1 MEKNRLYYSLGIG
14 SKQEPRVTRQTGR
27 FLPGLRSTRRI
38 LQPSR
43 GGEGLYISAPATQ
56 VNTYSYCD
64 ESGVRQLVVYK
75 YLKDRGWV
83 FMIRGNATEVYAAV
97 ESVRAGN
104 AGKGFS
110 VVADEIRNLT
120 AKSAEAVQNTNDLI
134 SRFRIQ

>member
-1 MEKNRLYYSLGIG
+1 M
-14 SKQEPRVTRQTGR
+14 
-27 FLPGLRSTRRI
+27 
-38 LQPSR
+38 
-43 GGEGLYISAPATQ
+43 
-56 VNTYSYCD
+56 
-64 ESGVRQLVVYK
+64 VYK

-83 FMIRGNATEVYAAV
+83 FMIRDNATEVYAAV

>member
-1 MEKNRLYYSLGIG
+1 
-14 SKQEPRVTRQTGR
+14 
-27 FLPGLRSTRRI
+27 
-38 LQPSR
+38 
-43 GGEGLYISAPATQ
+43 
-56 VNTYSYCD
+56 
-64 ESGVRQLVVYK
+64 
-75 YLKDRGWV
+75 
-83 FMIRGNATEVYAAV
+83 MIRDNATEVYAAV